1 ARCGGECERES
12 ETSPWRLFYKY
23 NGGMEQLYL
32 FGDAVV
38 VSVDDKEV
46 EDRVF
51 CPLVKLFQ
59 DQQLLLFSTTSLSG
73 FTGKRGG
80 PLFSL
85 CVCVCVLVSVC
96 VLGWSVCWSV
106 CVFVCV
112 CVLVSVLVSVC

>member
-1 ARCGGECERES
+1 
-12 ETSPWRLFYKY
+12 
-23 NGGMEQLYL
+23 MEQLYL

-80 PLFSL
+80 PLFLSVSA
-85 CVCVCVLVSVC
+85 CVCVCV
-96 VLGWSVCWSV
+96 
-106 CVFVCV
+106 CV
-112 CVLVSVLVSVC
+112 CGCCFNARPARNSEA